1 MTPAQW
7 EPRILASSAALL
19 AGVSLFIG
27 TQLISTSK
35 RTQIIRPVDERVLV
49 VGASSGVGRAT
60 AITYAKR
67 GARVAII
74 ARREA
79 LLQELKQEC
88 SQVSGIS
95 EDAGDRILSVT
106 ADFGNED
113 DMAKA
118 RDIIQQAW
126 GGLDTLIVAAGVSAL
141 QPLMNIVKQGGVGHT
156 KTVALKALE
165 GNYIGPLVSAVTF
178 IPLLETTS
186 KRPAIALISSLA
198 AVVPA
203 PTRALYCST
212 KSASLLLFQS
222 LAIENPRIKFTNII
236 PSTIEGDFRAS
247 AVDSGDVREV
257 LKGALKKQAVAEAIM
272 RGVDTETRNVWMPNT
287 MRMGLFLYW
296 LWPGLIE
303 KIAMRKYNFGVRAN
317 S

>member
-1 MTPAQW
+1 MTPVQW
-7 EPRILASSAALL
+7 EPRILASGAALL
-19 AGVSLFIG
+19 AGVSLFVG
-27 TQLISTSK
+27 AQLISTSK
-35 RTQIIRPVDERVLV
+35 RTQVIRPVDERVLV

-60 AITYAKR
+60 ATTYAKR

-79 LLQELKQEC
+79 LLQELKQEY

-141 QPLMNIVKQGGVGHT
+141 QPVMNIVKQGGVGHT
-156 KTVALKALE
+156 KAVALKALE

-178 IPLLETTS
+178 IPLLEATS

-247 AVDSGDVREV
+247 AVDGGDVREV

-272 RGVDTETRNVWMPNT
+272 KGVDTETRNVWMPNT

-303 KIAMRKYNFGVRAN
+303 RIAMRKYNFTRAT

>member
-1 MTPAQW
+1 MTPVQW
-7 EPRILASSAALL
+7 EPRILASGAALL
-19 AGVSLFIG
+19 AGVSLFVG
-27 TQLISTSK
+27 AQLISTSK
-35 RTQIIRPVDERVLV
+35 RTQVIRPVDERVLV

-88 SQVSGIS
+88 SRVSGIS

-118 RDIIQQAW
+118 QDIIQQAW

-141 QPLMNIVKQGGVGHT
+141 QPVMNIVKQGGVGHT
-156 KTVALKALE
+156 KAVALKALE

-178 IPLLETTS
+178 IPLLEATS

-247 AVDSGDVREV
+247 AVDGGDVREV

-272 RGVDTETRNVWMPNT
+272 KGVDTETRNVWMPNT

-303 KIAMRKYNFGVRAN
+303 RIAMRKYNFTRAT